1 MATIYLSLGSNQQ
14 RERNLCSCL
23 QRLRQDFTAV
33 VCSTVYETAAVG
45 FSGEAFLNLVVR
57 CTTSHTPEALQAYLR
72 TLEDAHGRVRNGE
85 KYSPRTLDVDLL
97 LYDDLNQ
104 QPEQNLP
111 HSDILRYPFV
121 LFPLLELDPELI
133 HPALRCS
140 LQTLISTTGLSR
152 DSLHPFTLDCGHQAE
167 NLTRN

>member
-1 MATIYLSLGSNQQ
+1 MATVYLSLGSNQQ

-23 QRLRQDFTAV
+23 QRLRQNFTAV
-33 VCSTVYETAAVG
+33 TCSTVYETAAVG

-57 CTTSHTPEALQAYLR
+57 CTTSYTPNALQAYLR

-97 LYDDLNQ
+97 LYDDLNH

-111 HSDILRYPFV
+111 HNDILRYSFV
-121 LFPLLELDPELI
+121 LFPLLELDSELV
-133 HPALRCS
+133 HPALHCS
-140 LQTLISTTGLSR
+140 LQNLIAKTGLSTEG
-152 DSLHPFTLDCGHQAE
+152 LQAFTLDCRHQVE
-167 NLTRN
+167 NFVRN